1 MKMQKAI
8 TGKSIQHLK
17 ARLQGELIV
26 RSDEQY
32 EQARRVWNGRI
43 DKYPALIVQC
53 ADLMDVLIALELGRQ
68 EDMPIAVRGGGHSLV
83 GHSVSD
89 GGMVI
94 DLSRMKKIW
103 INPATRIAHVQAGLR
118 LGEFV
123 RETQRWGL
131 ATTTGTVSG
140 TGLAGLTLGGGIGW
154 LMGKYGL
161 TIDNVRSIDVVT
173 ADGRV
178 LVASETEHADLFWGL
193 RGGGGNFGIATAF
206 ELQLHV
212 VGPVLAGK
220 VVYPISKARE
230 VLRWYR
236 EFTAAAPDELTAY
249 AALMSSASGVPV
261 IAINMCYS
269 GPLAQ
274 GEAIVAPVR
283 KFGQPL
289 ADLLRPKPYAQTIAT
304 DIGAPEGRHYDE
316 KAVSFYS
323 LSDEVIDLLAEY
335 GAMRTSAFS
344 QVLIQHVH
352 GAVQRTAT
360 HATAFALRDIP
371 YVVNLL
377 AAWPAANGSEADLH
391 RQWLNEL
398 YQQLQPSV
406 AQGVYSN
413 FLGDEGEEGVRA
425 SYRANYERLVMLK
438 NTYDPSNIF
447 HLNHNIQPTR

>member
-1 MKMQKAI
+1 
-8 TGKSIQHLK
+8 
-17 ARLQGELIV
+17 
-26 RSDEQY
+26 
-32 EQARRVWNGRI
+32 
-43 DKYPALIVQC
+43 
-53 ADLMDVLIALELGRQ
+53 
-68 EDMPIAVRGGGHSLV
+68 V

-103 INPATRIAHVQAGLR
+103 IDPVTRTAHVQAGLR

-123 RETQRWGL
+123 REAQRWGL

-140 TGLAGLTLGGGIGW
+140 TGLSGLTLGGGIGW

-161 TIDNVRSIDVVT
+161 TIDNVRSIDLVT

-220 VVYPISKARE
+220 VVYPISKAKE

-236 EFTAAAPDELTAY
+236 EFTATAPDELTAY
-249 AALMSSASGVPV
+249 AALMSSANGVPV

-289 ADLLRPKPYAQTIAT
+289 ADLLHPKLYAQTIAT
-304 DIGAPEGRHYDE
+304 NIGAPEGRHYDE
-316 KAVSFYS
+316 KAVSLYS

-335 GAMRTSAFS
+335 GAMRTSAYS

-352 GAVQRTAT
+352 GAVQRVPSS
-360 HATAFALRDIP
+360 ATAFALRDIP

-377 AAWPAANGSEADLH
+377 AAWPAENSNEASRH
-391 RQWLNEL
+391 RQWMNAL
-398 YQQLQPSV
+398 YEELQP
-406 AQGVYSN
+406 AAAAGVYSN
-413 FLGDEGEEGVRA
+413 FLGDEGDEGVRA
-425 SYRANYERLVMLK
+425 SYGANYERLAMLK
-438 NTYDPSNIF
+438 QTYDPHNIF
-447 HLNHNIQPTR
+447 HLNHNIQPTV